1 MLAMIEQYTE
11 AWDEL
16 TAPGAQFATTTI
28 EVRGAPIKVFES
40 ALPSM
45 RSVWEMARGY
55 GDRDYVVYEDE
66 RYTFAEADAII
77 RALAAGSS
85 TSTASSR
92 AIGWRSPCGTIR
104 SGCSATGP

>member
-1 MLAMIEQYTE
+1 MHSMIERYNE

-28 EVRGAPIKVFES
+28 EVRGVPIKVFES

-66 RYTFAEADAII
+66 E
-77 RALAAGSS
+77 LPGM
-85 TSTASSR
+85 
-92 AIGWRSPCGTIR
+92 
-104 SGCSATGP
+104 GCSAPPFTAVVKHPSDRRSDPARPGGLAARCTGVGR